1 LIKEMDKFILLDKQV
16 HEILEVLN
24 QIESIISNEAQ
35 ILSLDDESGMDMIE
49 EMSLVKKRL
58 TDEVESLEKEFEK
71 RYFEIKPFLNDPD
84 NSELVRSLQGYIK
97 EVLDLK
103 NMIIMQ
109 EQSNMSL
116 IQRRLK
122 NRLGQMEI
130 PKSRSKII
138 DSYKQH

>member
-1 LIKEMDKFILLDKQV
+1 MIKEMDKFILLDKQV

-71 RYFEIKPFLNDPD
+71 RYFEIKPFLHDPD